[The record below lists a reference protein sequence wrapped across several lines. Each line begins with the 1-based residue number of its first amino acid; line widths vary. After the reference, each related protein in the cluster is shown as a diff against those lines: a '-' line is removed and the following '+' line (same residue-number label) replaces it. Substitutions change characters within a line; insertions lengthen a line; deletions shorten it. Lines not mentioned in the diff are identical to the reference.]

1 MEQRRR
7 QSVDINYQY
16 VTPQLYRRIREY
28 REEFHRYPECGWT
41 EYRTSWRIADRLT
54 ELGFEVFAGE
64 SVCGSGTGM
73 GIPEEESAQE
83 YEQRACTEGVPKE
96 VLAQMRGGRTG
107 VVGVLRG
114 SRKDTGDEHCG
125 DRTYAGDRD
134 CEAESGENAEQVIA
148 FRFDIDALPIQEER
162 TVYNASYRSLHE
174 GVMHACG
181 HDGHAAV
188 GLGLA
193 EILSQYR
200 NQIDGEIRLIFQP
213 AEEGCRGAAAIVSQG
228 WLDDVD
234 VLLGGHIGIG
244 CRHIGEIAACSGG
257 FLATSKLNF
266 HFRGKSA
273 HAGKAPEKGKNA
285 LLAAAEFTVDAYALA
300 RGHDDIRVNVGKF
313 VGGSGRNIIAADAW
327 LEAETRGAATEL
339 NVKLCEQ
346 MEQTAQRDAGKY
358 GVTVK
363 MDKVGEAQT
372 GESSPELVKLCEKNA
387 CEMGLT
393 EGFRKEAM
401 FGASEDV
408 TVMMERVQEHN
419 GQAAYFMFGAP
430 LFAEHHHCA
439 FDFDEE
445 VLGIMAEFYARSVL
459 EKQKGEDKP
468 E

>member
-1 MEQRRR
+1 M
-7 QSVDINYQY
+7 DINYQY

-54 ELGFEVFAGE
+54 ELGFEVFIGE

-73 GIPEEESAQE
+73 RIPEEESAQE
-83 YEQRACTEGVPKE
+83 YERRACKEGVPEE

-114 SRKDTGDEHCG
+114 SRKE
-125 DRTYAGDRD
+125 AGDRD
-134 CEAESGENAEQVIA
+134 CEAESGEKAEQVIA

-200 NQIDGEIRLIFQP
+200 NQIAGEIRLIFQP
-213 AEEGCRGAAAIVSQG
+213 AEEGCRGAAAIASQG

-313 VGGSGRNIIAADAW
+313 VSGSGRNIIAADAW
-327 LEAETRGAATEL
+327 LEAETRGATTEQ

-346 MEQTAQRDAGKY
+346 MKQTAERDAGKY
-358 GVTVK
+358 GVTVET
-363 MDKVGEAQT
+363 DKVGEAQT
-372 GESSPELVKLCEKNA
+372 GVSSPELVKLCEKYA

-393 EGFRKEAM
+393 EGYRKGAM

-430 LFAEHHHCA
+430 LFAEHHHSA

-459 EKQKGEDKP
+459 EE
-468 E
+468 